1 MGQGRVRLVGCDLR
15 PRYLRPQG
23 LEDAVAAL
31 ADGRYT
37 VLAGGTDVYPARV
50 GRAQGHAPDNGGDDD
65 ILDITAV
72 AGLRGITEIGEDG
85 DGGAG
90 DFWRLGALT
99 TWTDVLRAPLPPAF
113 AALKQAAR
121 EIGGVQIQN
130 AGTLCGNLCNASPA
144 ADGVPPLLAMDAEV
158 ELASRAGTRRLP
170 LDDFILGNRKTAR
183 RADELMTAII
193 VPKLSER
200 ARSRFLKLGARKY
213 LVISIVMV
221 ATLIDLDD
229 DGTVAKARVA
239 VGSCAARAH
248 RLPAVEA
255 ALAGQP
261 FDGELL
267 ARIGEEQLDP
277 LTPIDDLR
285 GSAGYRRE
293 AAVALIRRSLA
304 ALLSE
309 EGA

>member
-1 MGQGRVRLVGCDLR
+1 VGCDLR

-50 GRAQGHAPDNGGDDD
+50 GRAQGHDGDDD

-72 AGLRGITEIGEDG
+72 QGLRGIAEIGEDG
-85 DGGAG
+85 EGGAG

-99 TWTDVLRAPLPPAF
+99 TWTDVLRAPLPSYF

-121 EIGGVQIQN
+121 EVGGVQIQN

-158 ELASRAGTRRLP
+158 ELTSRAGTRRMA
-170 LDDFILGNRKTAR
+170 LDDFILGNRQTAR
-183 RADELMTAII
+183 RADELVTALLI
-193 VPKLSER
+193 PKASER
-200 ARSRFLKLGARKY
+200 ARSTFLKLGARKY

-221 ATLIDLDD
+221 ATLIDLDN

-255 ALAGQP
+255 ALAGQA
-261 FDGELL
+261 FDDGLL

-277 LTPIDDLR
+277 LAPIDDVR

-304 ALLSE
+304 ALLAE
-309 EGA
+309 EAA